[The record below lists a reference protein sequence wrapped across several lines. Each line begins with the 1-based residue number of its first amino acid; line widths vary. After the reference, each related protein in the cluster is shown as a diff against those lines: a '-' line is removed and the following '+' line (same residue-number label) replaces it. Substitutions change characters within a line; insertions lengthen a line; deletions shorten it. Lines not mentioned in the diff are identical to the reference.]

1 MPRRSGARGIRVNAV
16 APGYIATDM
25 TAALSDDQRAQVQAS
40 TPLGRLGTPGD
51 VSGVVAFLCS
61 PDAAFITGSVIRV
74 DGGLGTMTAE
84 RRRVAI
90 TGLGLVSS
98 IGIGWEDVWRNAL
111 AGVSGAGPIT
121 SFDPGRLAT
130 QIACEVNDF
139 VPEDFMDRRAARR
152 MDRFA
157 QMAVAAARLGL
168 DDAGL
173 DPAKVPDA
181 GVYVGS
187 GIGGLATFV
196 DQTLVC
202 FERGPDRLSPL
213 FIPMMIAN
221 MGAAQISMQLG
232 LRGPVLSTVSACATS
247 NHAIGEALDAI
258 RLGRADIIVAG
269 GTEAAIVEMG
279 IGAFNAMRALSV
291 RNDAPERASR
301 PFDVDRDGFVMGEAG
316 AVLVLEELAHAR
328 ARGAH
333 IYAELLGYG
342 LTADAHHVTE
352 PDPTGTAPAG
362 AVRMALGDAGVAPDQ
377 VGYVNA
383 HATSTPVG
391 DPNEIR
397 AIKLALGEAHAAT
410 LPGELD
416 QVDARPLPRGGGW
429 HRGGPDLAGA

>member
-1 MPRRSGARGIRVNAV
+1 MSGEA
-16 APGYIATDM
+16 
-25 TAALSDDQRAQVQAS
+25 
-40 TPLGRLGTPGD
+40 
-51 VSGVVAFLCS
+51 
-61 PDAAFITGSVIRV
+61 
-74 DGGLGTMTAE
+74 
-84 RRRVAI
+84 RRVAI
-90 TGLGLVSS
+90 TGLGLVTS
-98 IGIGWEDVWRNAL
+98 IGIGREDVWRNAL
-111 AGVSGAGPIT
+111 AGTSGAATIT
-121 SFDPGRLAT
+121 SFDPSRLAT
-130 QIACEVNDF
+130 QIACEARDF
-139 VPEDFMDRRAARR
+139 SPSDFMDRRTERR
-152 MDRFA
+152 LDRFA
-157 QMAVAAARLGL
+157 QLAIAAATLAL

-173 DPAKVPDA
+173 DPATIPDA

-196 DQTLVC
+196 DQSQVY

-221 MGAAQISMQLG
+221 MGAAQISMHLG

-258 RLGRADIIVAG
+258 RLGRADVIVAG
-269 GTEAAIVEMG
+269 GSEASIVEMG

-291 RNDAPERASR
+291 RNDDPATASR
-301 PFDVDRDGFVMGEAG
+301 PFDADRDGFVMGEAG
-316 AVLVLEELAHAR
+316 AVLVLEELSRAR

-333 IYAELLGYG
+333 VYAELLGYG

-362 AVRMALGDAGVAPDQ
+362 AVRMALANAGVTPEQ

-397 AIKLALGEAHAAT
+397 AIRLALGDAHAAT
-410 LPGELD
+410 CMVSSTKSMHGHCLGAAGGIEAALTALALD
-416 QVDARPLPRGGGW
+416 TGSIPATINVEHLDPDCVGVDHVLNTPRQAVVDIAVSNAFGFGGHNAALVLG
-429 HRGGPDLAGA
+429 RAE

>member
-1 MPRRSGARGIRVNAV
+1 
-16 APGYIATDM
+16 M
-25 TAALSDDQRAQVQAS
+25 TAA
-40 TPLGRLGTPGD
+40 
-51 VSGVVAFLCS
+51 
-61 PDAAFITGSVIRV
+61 
-74 DGGLGTMTAE
+74 

-301 PFDVDRDGFVMGEAG
+301 PFDIDRDGFVMGEAG

-328 ARGAH
+328 VRGAH

-352 PDPTGTAPAG
+352 PDPTGTAPAA

-377 VGYVNA
+377 VGYINA

-397 AIKLALGEAHAAT
+397 AIKLALGDEQAARCLVSSTKSMHGHCLGAAGGIEAALTSLALDNGQIPPT
-410 LPGELD
+410 INLDELD
-416 QVDARPLPRGGGW
+416 PECAGVDHVVNVARTASVEFAISNAFGFGGHNAALVFG
-429 HRGGPDLAGA
+429 RVESS

>member
-1 MPRRSGARGIRVNAV
+1 VI
-16 APGYIATDM
+16 
-25 TAALSDDQRAQVQAS
+25 QA
-40 TPLGRLGTPGD
+40 
-51 VSGVVAFLCS
+51 
-61 PDAAFITGSVIRV
+61 
-74 DGGLGTMTAE
+74 
-84 RRRVAI
+84 RRRVVI
-90 TGLGLVSS
+90 TGLGLVSP
-98 IGIGWEDVWRNAL
+98 IGIGREDVWRNAL
-111 AGVSGAGPIT
+111 AGISGAGPI
-121 SFDPGRLAT
+121 SGFDPSRLST
-130 QIACEVNDF
+130 QIACEVVDF
-139 VPEDFMDRRAARR
+139 DPEQFMDRRATRR

-173 DPAKVPDA
+173 DPTKIPDA

-187 GIGGLATFV
+187 GIGGLSTFV
-196 DQTLVC
+196 EQTQVAL
-202 FERGPDRLSPL
+202 ERGPDRLSPL

-258 RLGRADIIVAG
+258 RLGRANVIIAG
-269 GTEAAIVEMG
+269 GAECAVVEIG
-279 IGAFNAMRALSV
+279 IGAFNAMRALST
-291 RNDAPERASR
+291 RNDAPTAASR
-301 PFDVDRDGFVMGEAG
+301 PFDAGRDGFVMGEAG
-316 AVLVLEELAHAR
+316 AVLVLEEWSHAI

-362 AVRMALGDAGVAPDQ
+362 AIRMALADADVDPEQ

-397 AIKLALGEAHAAT
+397 AILLALGEAHAKKCLVSSTKSMHGHCLGAAGGIEAALT
-410 LPGELD
+410 ALALNTGWIPPTINLD
-416 QVDARPLPRGGGW
+416 HLDPECVGVDHVANEARASQVEVAVSNAFGFGGHNAALVFG
-429 HRGGPDLAGA
+429 RVESP

>member
-1 MPRRSGARGIRVNAV
+1 M
-16 APGYIATDM
+16 
-25 TAALSDDQRAQVQAS
+25 
-40 TPLGRLGTPGD
+40 
-51 VSGVVAFLCS
+51 S
-61 PDAAFITGSVIRV
+61 P
-74 DGGLGTMTAE
+74 E

-98 IGIGWEDVWRNAL
+98 IGIGREDVWRNAL
-111 AGVSGAGPIT
+111 AGVSGARRIA
-121 SFDPGRLAT
+121 SFDPDRLAT

-173 DPAKVPDA
+173 DPATVPDA

-232 LRGPVLSTVSACATS
+232 LRGPLLSTVSACATS

-258 RLGRADIIVAG
+258 RLGRAEVIVAG

-291 RNDAPERASR
+291 RNDAPESASR
-301 PFDVDRDGFVMGEAG
+301 PFDAGRDGFVMGEAG
-316 AVLVLEELAHAR
+316 AVLVLEEFAHAR

-342 LTADAHHVTE
+342 LTADAHHVTD

-362 AVRMALGDAGVAPDQ
+362 AIRMALREAGVTPEQ

-397 AIKLALGEAHAAT
+397 SIKLALGDQHASTCMVSSTKSMHGHCLGAAGGMEAALTALT
-410 LPGELD
+410 LETGWIPPTINLDELD
-416 QVDARPLPRGGGW
+416 PACAGVDHVANVARSAQVDVAVSNAFGFGGHNAALVFG
-429 HRGGPDLAGA
+429 RVEPS